1 MFTPCVIVTKK
12 IFHKSSVIMGLCSFS
27 KSPRVCVSQ
36 KYEHLR
42 WNPPN
47 IGKWNYV
54 YQNIYFSNIHVLDI
68 ILYNLNKK
76 CHTRTDTLGFIW
88 YLLYGGNLHVKNAVQ
103 FIFFSSMY
111 FVKNGVLKKNMKIKW
126 MINTQTSLSFK
137 LIFKCLRNK
146 HFFLYVLKQNTLNI
160 ILKET
165 FNFSV
170 Q

>member
-1 MFTPCVIVTKK
+1 MLKTLY
-12 IFHKSSVIMGLCSFS
+12 SSF
-27 KSPRVCVSQ
+27 
-36 KYEHLR
+36 
-42 WNPPN
+42 
-47 IGKWNYV
+47 
-54 YQNIYFSNIHVLDI
+54 
-68 ILYNLNKK
+68 
-76 CHTRTDTLGFIW
+76 
-88 YLLYGGNLHVKNAVQ
+88 
-103 FIFFSSMY
+103 FFSSMY
-111 FVKNGVLKKNMKIKW
+111 FVKNGVLKKNMKIKR